1 LFNVQS
7 PLVGF
12 SCVFKAVPRLVFVVV
27 LVHDVAEL
35 ACLMLQQADAS
46 GDGFVDYDEFVQ
58 LYTKYPVYH
67 HSAEELEAIEQ
78 KWELSEQIVSD
89 SRPDRWAINNK
100 QPPRWEIDPRCQPG
114 VMVIHVRHNLQHAC
128 VNYCVN
134 HICTPHNRYSRLNR
148 GMVFV

>member
-1 LFNVQS
+1 MFNVQS

-58 LYTKYPVYH
+58 LYT
-67 HSAEELEAIEQ
+67 
-78 KWELSEQIVSD
+78 
-89 SRPDRWAINNK
+89 
-100 QPPRWEIDPRCQPG
+100 
-114 VMVIHVRHNLQHAC
+114 
-128 VNYCVN
+128 
-134 HICTPHNRYSRLNR
+134 
-148 GMVFV
+148 

>member
-1 LFNVQS
+1 MTWQS
-7 PLVGF
+7 WHVW
-12 SCVFKAVPRLVFVVV
+12 V
-27 LVHDVAEL
+27 
-35 ACLMLQQADAS
+35 LQQADAS

-67 HSAEELEAIEQ
+67 HSKEELEAIEQ
-78 KWELSEQIVSD
+78 KWELPEQIVSD

-114 VMVIHVRHNLQHAC
+114 VMVIHVPHHLQHAC

-134 HICTPHNRYSRLNR
+134 HVYTPHNRYPRLNR
-148 GMVFV
+148 GMLFVQALLLRPPLPTPQLPS

>member
-1 LFNVQS
+1 MFNVQS

-27 LVHDVAEL
+27 LVHDVA
-35 ACLMLQQADAS
+35 CLMVQQADAS

-67 HSAEELEAIEQ
+67 HSKEELEAIEQ
-78 KWELSEQIVSD
+78 KWELPEQIVSD

-114 VMVIHVRHNLQHAC
+114 VMVIHARHSNPVIHARHHLQHAC

-134 HICTPHNRYSRLNR
+134 HIYTPHNR
-148 GMVFV
+148 